1 MDKDLNDTEL
11 SEIKQALY
19 RVNMKIADLENDILY
34 LRSLPVGLSRLEGKI
49 DLLSDI
55 VESYSKSDFAALRPT
70 EADDSTRAAPG
81 GPSWSAEV
89 IKAIVYIA
97 ATLMG
102 IETLNP

>member
-1 MDKDLNDTEL
+1 MEKDLSAEL

-49 DLLSDI
+49 DLLTDVI
-55 VESYSKSDFAALRPT
+55 
-70 EADDSTRAAPG
+70 EAHPKLETPKPIENNETAHSPSG
-81 GPSWSAEV
+81 GNWSAEI